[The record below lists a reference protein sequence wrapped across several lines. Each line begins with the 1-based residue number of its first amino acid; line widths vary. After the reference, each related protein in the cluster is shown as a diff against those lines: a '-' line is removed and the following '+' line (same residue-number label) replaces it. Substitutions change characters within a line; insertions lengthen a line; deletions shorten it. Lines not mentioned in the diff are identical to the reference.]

1 MRWKVDD
8 GSCLVYAAGDFHHSD
23 TVCAATTH
31 GVAVQIVRDHNASD
45 ALTDAYTRL
54 GEYLIDWP
62 VYAGATLRNIHRE
75 MGKALGIGK
84 P

>member
-1 MRWKVDD
+1 MCVEDEIFR
-8 GSCLVYAAGDFHHSD
+8 
-23 TVCAATTH
+23 T
-31 GVAVQIVRDHNASD
+31 

-62 VYAGATLRNIHRE
+62 EYADAILRNIHSE
-75 MGKALGIGK
+75 MGKALGIGT